1 SIGIS
6 IFPDDAEDS
15 SELMKNADTAMYH
28 AKEQG
33 RNNFQFFSPE
43 MNLRAVERHRLE
55 TELRV
60 ALEQNQFVL
69 HYQPQSD
76 IRGGRLVGM
85 EALIRWQHP
94 QRGLVPPASFIPVAE
109 ESGLIE
115 LIGRWALRTA
125 CEQIR
130 NWQEAGLPIVKIA
143 VNISARQFNSPK
155 DFADEVTRVLNSVG
169 LDPRY
174 LELEMTESMLLKN
187 VDENIAVL
195 RRLGKL
201 GTSLAVDDFGTGY
214 SSLAYLKQ
222 LPIDTLKIDR
232 TFVRDIESD
241 ADDAAIIKAII
252 AMAHSLGL
260 RVTAEGVE
268 TQGQLTALQKL
279 RCDHYQGYLMSRP
292 VPADD
297 FSQRFLQPVE
307 AVSHRTAT
315 SRKSRKRQVS

>member
-1 SIGIS
+1 
-6 IFPDDAEDS
+6 
-15 SELMKNADTAMYH
+15 MKNADTAMYH

-55 TELRV
+55 TELRL
-60 ALEQNQFVL
+60 ALEQGQFVL
-69 HYQPQSD
+69 HYQPQAD
-76 IRGGRLVGM
+76 IRDGRLVGM

-94 QRGLVPPASFIPVAE
+94 QRGLVPPTSFIPVAE

-125 CEQIR
+125 CEQIQR
-130 NWQEAGLPIVKIA
+130 WQTTGLPIVKIA
-143 VNISARQFNSPK
+143 VNISAHQFNEPK
-155 DFADEVTRVLNSVG
+155 DFADDVTRLLNTVG

-195 RRLGKL
+195 RKLGKL

-252 AMAHSLGL
+252 AMAHSLDL

-268 TQGQLTALQKL
+268 TKGQLAALRKL
-279 RCDHYQGYLMSRP
+279 RCDHYQGFLLARP
-292 VPADD
+292 IPADE
-297 FSQRFLQPVE
+297 FAQRFLIPGLASSGTLE
-307 AVSHRTAT
+307 PARRSAGGPASKT
-315 SRKSRKRQVS
+315 